1 MQVNK
6 KLSFCEIVES
16 ASFSVHF
23 KPLFSIRSYRYSIE
37 EDLSLD
43 ILYHQFIMQGPV
55 ILTQHKH

>member
-1 MQVNK
+1 MQVNE

-16 ASFSVHF
+16 ASFSVHI

-43 ILYHQFIMQGPV
+43 IL
-55 ILTQHKH
+55 